1 MAFIGATPT
10 PIPLTA
16 TDIPDLPATKITSG
30 TFPAL
35 NGSNLTNLDASDLTG
50 TLPAISGANLTNVS
64 AGKLH
69 QVVQAVNSTTF
80 TGTSNSYSACGDQIQ
95 ITPSAS
101 DSKILVAFGHNI
113 WRGGHNGNIFGTIYR
128 TVGGSATQL
137 VGGRGLHQSNGYVR
151 AMGGSAD
158 TTVLQMTFYQY
169 LDTPSTTSQITY
181 ENYFRNESGS
191 NTFEVGEGAGH
202 YTYMTAMEILA

>member
-1 MAFIGATPT
+1 MAYIGKTPT
-10 PIPLTA
+10 PQPLTA

-50 TLPAISGANLTNVS
+50 TLPAISGANLTGVS

-80 TGTSNSYSACGDQIQ
+80 TSTSSSYSACGDQIQ

-151 AMGGSAD
+151 AMGGSSD

-191 NTFEVGEGAGH
+191 NTFEVGEGGGH

>member
-1 MAFIGATPT
+1 MAI
-10 PIPLTA
+10 
-16 TDIPDLPATKITSG
+16 TK
-30 TFPAL
+30 L
-35 NGSNLTNLDASDLTG
+35 NLTSAVTG
-50 TLPAISGANLTNVS
+50 TLPTGNGGTGSTAATLPASLINNTSIGNITSLPSGVGGKVS
-64 AGKLH
+64 
-69 QVVQAVNSTTF
+69 QIVQAVNSTTF
-80 TGTSNSYSACGDQIQ
+80 TSTSSSYSACGDQIA

-101 DSKILVAFGHNI
+101 TSKVLIAFGHNI

-128 TVGGSATQL
+128 TVSGSATQL
-137 VGGRGLHQSNGYVR
+137 VGGRGLHQSNGFVR

-169 LDTPSTTSQITY
+169 LDTPSTTSEITY

-202 YTYMTAMEILA
+202 YTCLLYTSPSPRD

>member
-1 MAFIGATPT
+1 MGYIGKFPT
-10 PIPLTA
+10 PQPLTA

-50 TLPAISGANLTNVS
+50 TLPAISGANLTGVS

-69 QVVQAVNSTTF
+69 QIVQATNSTTF
-80 TGTSNSYSACGDQIQ
+80 TSTSSSYSACGDQIQ

-101 DSKILVAFGHNI
+101 DSKILVAYGHNV

-128 TVGGSATQL
+128 TISGGSANQL
-137 VGGRGLHQSNGYVR
+137 VGGRGLHQNNGYV
-151 AMGGSAD
+151 SS